1 MVLGREPIP
10 PGHGDGEAVPSGSR
24 GCEPILPATVVAA
37 HLATCAEELSR
48 DTAANPGSVGELAEV
63 MRSLVAGQHY
73 ISAAL
78 GGLAEEL
85 GRRQSSGA
93 LATVPAPDLAVLTE
107 VLRAASGA
115 VGHSADALVE
125 GQAALD
131 VVGQSAGEDTR
142 L

>member
-1 MVLGREPIP
+1 MLGREPIP
-10 PGHGDGEAVPSGSR
+10 PGHEDGDAVPSGYR
-24 GCEPILPATVVAA
+24 GCAPILPATVVAA
-37 HLATCAEELSR
+37 HLATCAGELAR
-48 DTAANPGSVGELAEV
+48 DAAANPGSVGELADV
-63 MRSLVAGQHY
+63 MRSLVAGQQH

-78 GGLAEEL
+78 GSLAEEL
-85 GRRQSSGA
+85 GRRQSTGA
-93 LATVPAPDLAVLTE
+93 LATVPGPDLAVLTE

-115 VGHSADALVE
+115 VGHSAEALVE